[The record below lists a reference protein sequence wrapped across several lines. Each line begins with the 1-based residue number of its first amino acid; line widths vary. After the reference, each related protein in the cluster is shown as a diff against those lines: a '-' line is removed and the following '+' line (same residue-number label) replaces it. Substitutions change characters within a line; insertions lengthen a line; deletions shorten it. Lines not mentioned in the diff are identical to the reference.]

1 LEVMGRDAGHIAL
14 YAGIGGG
21 ADVILIPE
29 IPYSM
34 DAIAE
39 QIRKLQARGHKHAL
53 VVVAE
58 AAREAGPPRTGTV
71 PGGVGHELGQRIAE
85 ATGAETR
92 VTVLGHV
99 QRGGVPDAFD
109 RITASAFGVRA
120 VDLLAEGAQGR
131 MVAWQHRQVVD
142 VSLAEVNA
150 RVRPVGLDDTLVITA
165 RGLGICLGD

>member
-1 LEVMGRDAGHIAL
+1 MGRDAGHIAL

-29 IPYSM
+29 IPYAM
-34 DAIAE
+34 DRVAG
-39 QIRKLQARGHKHAL
+39 QILNLRERGRNHAL

-58 AAREAGPPRTGTV
+58 AARETGGGA
-71 PGGVGHELGQRIAE
+71 PGEASHGGVGHRLGQRIAE
-85 ATGAETR
+85 TTGAETR

-99 QRGGVPDAFD
+99 QRGGVPDAPD

-120 VDLLAEGAQGR
+120 VDLLANGASAR

-142 VSLAEVNA
+142 VPLAEVTS
-150 RVRPVGLDDTLVITA
+150 RVRLVGLDDTLVRTA